1 MERPDK
7 LPKSFCTAPWVHAYY
22 DSTGQ
27 RFPCS
32 IVHMHGSSDRER
44 WNVQRPIE
52 EWINCDLQKDMR
64 KDMLKGKM
72 LKECDNCNISFAE
85 QRRVEKVYKDYWN
98 DNYIDF
104 VDEIYEKTL
113 EDGTTTFEPIS
124 FDYRTNIK
132 CNFKCRMCT
141 PFQSSAIYDE
151 AITHNIEDEVGGT
164 IEYYNKTKLSD
175 IDWIAKK
182 KYEEEI
188 LNKEFIQAAESGR
201 LVDINFAG
209 GEPLLLP
216 IHWEV
221 LDTLIKSNNAQNV
234 ELRYQSNL
242 SVIEY
247 KGKALKDLAKKFHRC
262 YFQASIDAGGAA
274 GEYLRTGL
282 KWSKWKRNYTD
293 IHNAWK
299 DDENRIIIPQMAVS
313 IFSVFGF
320 DELLQYLAKKEIE
333 TIDIQIVCAS
343 QKILLLSP
351 YVLPSAIKEEWIQ
364 YYFSKLK
371 RWENT
376 LHPTV
381 YDHFERFGLH
391 VQKTKDVPGGTRYW
405 HQIPAIQRRQRKD
418 SYAYLKKYDNI
429 RKTNMDDFLQNIPS
443 LQKWFDTIRDE

>member
-7 LPKSFCTAPWVHAYY
+7 LPNSFCTAPWVHAYY

-32 IVHMHGSSDRER
+32 IVHIHEQFDRHR
-44 WNVQRPIE
+44 WDVQRPLE
-52 EWINCDLQKDMR
+52 EWINCNEQKNMR
-64 KDMLKGKM
+64 RDMLKGKM
-72 LKECDNCNISFAE
+72 LRECDNCNINFAE

-104 VDEIYEKTL
+104 VDEIYEKTS

-151 AITHNIEDEVGGT
+151 AIENNMSDEV
-164 IEYYNKTKLSD
+164 IEYYNKDKLSD

-188 LNKEFIQAAESGR
+188 LNKEFIQAAQSGR

-221 LDTLIKSNNAQNV
+221 LDTLIKSNNAKKV

-247 KGKALKDLAKKFHRC
+247 KGKALKDLAKKFYRC
-262 YFQASIDAGGAA
+262 YFQASIDAGGPA

-282 KWSKWKRNYTD
+282 KWSKWQRNYTTL
-293 IHNAWK
+293 HNAWK
-299 DDENRIIIPQMAVS
+299 GDENRIILPQMAVS
-313 IFSVFGF
+313 IFSIFGF
-320 DELLQYLAKKEIE
+320 DELFEYLAEKQID

-343 QKILLLSP
+343 PKILLLSP
-351 YVLPSAIKEEWIQ
+351 YTLPPEIKEEWIQ
-364 YYFSKLK
+364 YYFNKLNHWK
-371 RWENT
+371 NL
-376 LHPTV
+376 LHPNV
-381 YDHFERFGLH
+381 VDHFNRFGLH
-391 VQKTKDVPGGTRYW
+391 VQKTKHVPGGTSYW
-405 HQIPAIQRRQRKD
+405 EQSSSIQKKYRKD
-418 SYAYLKKYDNI
+418 SYIYLKKYDDI
-429 RKTNMDDFLQNIPS
+429 RGTDMNNFLKNIPS
-443 LQKWFDTIRDE
+443 LQKWFNEIRDDK